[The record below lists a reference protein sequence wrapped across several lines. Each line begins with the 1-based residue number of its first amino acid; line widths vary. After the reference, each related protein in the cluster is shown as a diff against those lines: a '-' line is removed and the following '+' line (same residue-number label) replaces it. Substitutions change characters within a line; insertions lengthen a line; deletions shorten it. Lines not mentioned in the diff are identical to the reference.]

1 MGRRIPN
8 PRGNKWNKGGKYRR
22 NQFGLDFSQF
32 EELAEELDGLG
43 ADLQKIFDDVME
55 QTAENVQYDV
65 DEAMDSKNL
74 PAKGQYSRGFT
85 RKAIDKNPKPRWS
98 GTFGEVGYGFN
109 KDKPNA
115 GSWLI
120 TGTPRMQP
128 NYKLEDIFTRK
139 KYKKQL
145 VKDIMEY
152 LNDAIEIIAS
162 GG

>member
-1 MGRRIPN
+1 MPN
-8 PRGNKWNKGGKYRR
+8 YFGYKGNKGGKYRR

-43 ADLQKIFDDVME
+43 KDLQEIFDDVME
-55 QTAENVQYDV
+55 QTAENVQFDV
-65 DEAMDSKNL
+65 NEAMDAKNL
-74 PAKGQYSRGFT
+74 PAKGQYSRGIT
-85 RKAIDKNPKPRWS
+85 IKTIDKNPKPKWS
-98 GTFGEVGYGFN
+98 GTIGTVGYGFD
-109 KDKPNA
+109 KTKPNA

-128 NYKLEDIFTRK
+128 NYKLEDIFVRK
-139 KYKKQL
+139 TYKKGL

-152 LNDAIEIIAS
+152 LMDVLEDAM